1 MPHWLVIFPSTLTL
15 KVSTQLSLLKTL
27 FYHFLYFS
35 RKLWKPQQCNINCT
49 EHFWAILLD
58 RWPVRVVRKPHTL
71 CLILH
76 CDCEIK
82 ICNIVTFLFILN
94 IMWLE
99 HSILIGRFIKWPLGA
114 VSLSP
119 SRKKFL
125 RFSKTKRTEKE
136 YILVSTFGFFGHSIC
151 TYLINDDV
159 VQAYNNH

>member
-1 MPHWLVIFPSTLTL
+1 MYRIMEPIDDCSTTLSYFDSYLCATQIISFKNWCPTWLVIIPSTLTL

-58 RWPVRVVRKPHTL
+58 TWPVRVVRKPHTL

-94 IMWLE
+94 IMWLD
-99 HSILIGRFIKWPLGA
+99 HSILIGRFNKWPVTA
-114 VSLSP
+114 VSWTP
-119 SRKKFL
+119 
-125 RFSKTKRTEKE
+125 
-136 YILVSTFGFFGHSIC
+136 G
-151 TYLINDDV
+151 
-159 VQAYNNH
+159 A